1 MNLTNEYNSTTML
14 ELMGTETTEQQAEA
28 MRDHLIELGY
38 DDTDDITDAV
48 WLAALE
54 AVAK

>member
-1 MNLTNEYNSTTML
+1 MNLTNEYNSMIMTEM
-14 ELMGTETTEQQAEA
+14 MGTETTEQQAEA